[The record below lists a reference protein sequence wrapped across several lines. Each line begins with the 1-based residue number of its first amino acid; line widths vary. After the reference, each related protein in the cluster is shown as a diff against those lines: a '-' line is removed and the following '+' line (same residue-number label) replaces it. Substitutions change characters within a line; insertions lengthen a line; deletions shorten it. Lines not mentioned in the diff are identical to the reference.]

1 MLDSRVARGRSQAQ
15 VGRTDQ
21 LHQPT
26 VIALDGTTRFGRHD
40 PGAETPGLIS
50 SMSSS
55 KDNNGDD
62 RIEPDETADAGD
74 EPVDSANGDTGLSPR
89 EQAKE
94 SARERA
100 RERKRKRAERKAERA
115 ESGTGPRERLGS
127 LRAGEG
133 WRRGR
138 PDAEPKP
145 RLKKLRILLV
155 FIGLGLL
162 ALVSW
167 VFGVMMAV
175 AQDLPDLEARAQY
188 DRAQNSV
195 VYANDGSELTTL
207 TGNEKRILLESD
219 EISPIL
225 KQAVVSIEDER
236 FYEHRGDRL
245 PRHRPGPAAGHHLR
259 RGRPGRLDDHPAVRQ
274 ERARGAGQPHG
285 VQKLREAALAYQIER
300 QWSKDKIL
308 TNYLNNIYFGN
319 GAYGVEAAAKTYFGW
334 NHPGCGNPDD
344 RCAEV
349 VEPQEAAMLAAL
361 ISSPTAYDPGTNPN
375 DAKAQRNVVLE
386 KMRDQG
392 VLEAS
397 DEDFQAMIDSPVPKK
412 SQISPPTEESAAPY
426 FTDWLRQQVV
436 DKYGAGQAFGGGLQ
450 IKSTLDLDLQNAADQ
465 IVSDRLSG
473 LGPTAAVV
481 VIDNGSGE
489 VLAMVGGQDF
499 ASSPFNLAT
508 NGQRQPG
515 SSFKPFTLVTALKEG
530 HSPDE
535 VFESAP
541 QSLPFETK
549 VIGKNGEEK
558 TVTDHFRVN
567 NYDDNYLGSA
577 SIATATTYSDNSVY
591 AQLGLDV
598 GLNDIIKTAHQMGI
612 NSPLDDNPALILGG
626 LKTGVTPLEMAYAY
640 NTLANGG
647 SRISGTEASRG
658 NGSGPVAIDKV
669 TDDEDELVPDNIGGS
684 GENEKTSKQVIDPT
698 VAQTATD
705 ILHTVVTS
713 GTGQNAQVGDDYIWG
728 KTGTTDNNGDA
739 WFVGANED
747 VTAAVWVGYPDGA
760 TPMTTEYNGGPVDG
774 GTIPAEIW
782 ASVISAYDNLQA
794 SRDTG
799 DETDTTSTTSS
810 AGTYVAPTATPRP
823 HRSRRSPRPRK
834 RRAPTPEA
842 RGDAG
847 GTGHRGGTS
856 GGTAAGGGT
865 TPRKP
870 AEPRPLQP
878 AGRER

>member
-1 MLDSRVARGRSQAQ
+1 M
-15 VGRTDQ
+15 
-21 LHQPT
+21 
-26 VIALDGTTRFGRHD
+26 
-40 PGAETPGLIS
+40 
-50 SMSSS
+50 
-55 KDNNGDD
+55 
-62 RIEPDETADAGD
+62 
-74 EPVDSANGDTGLSPR
+74 
-89 EQAKE
+89 
-94 SARERA
+94 
-100 RERKRKRAERKAERA
+100 
-115 ESGTGPRERLGS
+115 
-127 LRAGEG
+127 
-133 WRRGR
+133 
-138 PDAEPKP
+138 
-145 RLKKLRILLV
+145 
-155 FIGLGLL
+155 
-162 ALVSW
+162 
-167 VFGVMMAV
+167 
-175 AQDLPDLEARAQY
+175 
-188 DRAQNSV
+188 
-195 VYANDGSELTTL
+195 
-207 TGNEKRILLESD
+207 
-219 EISPIL
+219 
-225 KQAVVSIEDER
+225 
-236 FYEHRGDRL
+236 
-245 PRHRPGPAAGHHLR
+245 
-259 RGRPGRLDDHPAVRQ
+259 
-274 ERARGAGQPHG
+274 
-285 VQKLREAALAYQIER
+285 
-300 QWSKDKIL
+300 
-308 TNYLNNIYFGN
+308 
-319 GAYGVEAAAKTYFGW
+319 
-334 NHPGCGNPDD
+334 
-344 RCAEV
+344 
-349 VEPQEAAMLAAL
+349 
-361 ISSPTAYDPGTNPN
+361 
-375 DAKAQRNVVLE
+375 
-386 KMRDQG
+386 
-392 VLEAS
+392 
-397 DEDFQAMIDSPVPKK
+397 
-412 SQISPPTEESAAPY
+412 
-426 FTDWLRQQVV
+426 
-436 DKYGAGQAFGGGLQ
+436 
-450 IKSTLDLDLQNAADQ
+450 
-465 IVSDRLSG
+465 
-473 LGPTAAVV
+473 
-481 VIDNGSGE
+481 
-489 VLAMVGGQDF
+489 
-499 ASSPFNLAT
+499 
-508 NGQRQPG
+508 
-515 SSFKPFTLVTALKEG
+515 
-530 HSPDE
+530 
-535 VFESAP
+535 
-541 QSLPFETK
+541 
-549 VIGKNGEEK
+549 GKNGKEK

-810 AGTYVAPTATPRP
+810 AGTYVAPTATTAAPVTP
-823 HRSRRSPRPRK
+823 VAPTEEAP
-834 RRAPTPEA
+834 APTPEA
-842 RGDAG
+842 PATPAAPATD
-847 GTGHRGGTS
+847 GGTS

>member
-40 PGAETPGLIS
+40 TGAETPGLIS

-74 EPVDSANGDTGLSPR
+74 EPADSANGDTGLSPR

-115 ESGTGPRERLGS
+115 ESGTGLRERLGS

-133 WRRGR
+133 WRRSR

-236 FYEHRGDRL
+236 FYEHRGIDFLGIARAL
-245 PRHRPGPAAGHHLR
+245 QQDIISGG
-259 RGRPGRLDDHPAVRQ
+259 AVQ
-274 ERARGAGQPHG
+274 GASTITQQFVKNALEAQGSRT
-285 VQKLREAALAYQIER
+285 VLQKLREAALAYQIER

-541 QSLPFETK
+541 QSLPFEAK
-549 VIGKNGEEK
+549 VMGKNGEEK

-810 AGTYVAPTATPRP
+810 AGTYVAPTATTAAPVTP
-823 HRSRRSPRPRK
+823 VAPTEEAP
-834 RRAPTPEA
+834 APTPEA
-842 RGDAG
+842 PATPVAPATD
-847 GTGHRGGTS
+847 GGTS